1 MLSACLL
8 DGLERRRA
16 LEHTRVPCTLLER
29 AWMLLQVASHEFL
42 WREASHVALQQLL
55 SHLVLPQFRCAS

>member
-1 MLSACLL
+1 M
-8 DGLERRRA
+8 
-16 LEHTRVPCTLLER
+16 EHTRVPCTLLER